1 MTQFTEEEKTIR
13 RIERRFSKGVVQYG
27 LIEEGDKIL
36 IGLSGG
42 KDSLALVELLG
53 RRARIYK
60 PRFSVVAV
68 HVVMKN
74 IPYQSDTEY
83 LKAHCE
89 TYGVPFVQYE
99 TALIL
104 LPTHVNLP
112 ASSVHGTV
120 GKPCSQLPR
129 NTDAIKSLSVT
140 IWMIFWKLY

>member
-74 IPYQSDTEY
+74 IP
-83 LKAHCE
+83 
-89 TYGVPFVQYE
+89 
-99 TALIL
+99 
-104 LPTHVNLP
+104 

-120 GKPCSQLPR
+120 GKPCSQLLR

>member
-13 RIERRFSKGVVQYG
+13 RIERRFNKGVVQYG

-42 KDSLALVELLG
+42 KDSLALVELLPLCSM
-53 RRARIYK
+53 RL
-60 PRFSVVAV
+60 P
-68 HVVMKN
+68 
-74 IPYQSDTEY
+74 
-83 LKAHCE
+83 
-89 TYGVPFVQYE
+89 
-99 TALIL
+99 LIL

-112 ASSVHGTV
+112 VSSVHGTV
-120 GKPCSQLPR
+120 GKSCSQLPR